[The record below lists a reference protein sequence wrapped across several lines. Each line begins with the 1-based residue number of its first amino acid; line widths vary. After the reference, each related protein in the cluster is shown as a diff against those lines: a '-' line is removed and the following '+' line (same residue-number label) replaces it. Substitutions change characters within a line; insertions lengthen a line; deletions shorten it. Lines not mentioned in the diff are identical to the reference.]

1 MVQRIGSLWNSA
13 QRLRSE
19 IQLVS
24 QQYPTT
30 FTLTT
35 GGTGQSTST
44 SRLTISSVIL
54 LPLKKAKVVLEYN
67 VGSDALSHF
76 PAGMNG
82 IETDVRV
89 IYGDEYVLLSLPLSP
104 IPFAFA
110 LHLASCP
117 FPRLILSLDLPL
129 LKMAAEETIATIQE
143 NGYVGGILNAA
154 RDVAQQYA

>member
-30 FTLTT
+30 FTLTNGT
-35 GGTGQSTST
+35 GGRSTC
-44 SRLTISSVIL
+44 LKISSTIL

-67 VGSDALSHF
+67 VGSDVLSNF

-89 IYGDEYVLLSLPLSP
+89 IYGDEQVLLLS
-104 IPFAFA
+104 IPFAFY
-110 LHLASCP
+110 LASCAK
-117 FPRLILSLDLPL
+117 LTLSLDLPL

-143 NGYVGGILNAA
+143 SGYVGGILNAA

>member
-30 FTLTT
+30 FTLAT
-35 GGTGQSTST
+35 GGNGQSTST
-44 SRLTISSVIL
+44 LKISSTIL

-67 VGSDALSHF
+67 VAFEVLVNF
-76 PAGMNG
+76 PGGLNG

-89 IYGDEYVLLSLPLSP
+89 IYG
-104 IPFAFA
+104 
-110 LHLASCP
+110 
-117 FPRLILSLDLPL
+117 
-129 LKMAAEETIATIQE
+129 EE
-143 NGYVGGILNAA
+143 
-154 RDVAQQYA
+154 